1 MWAENILL
9 VYIKHIIKFDYDN
22 LLNYPDKKLGY
33 LSLGTDSILWSLVW
47 KESTKQQVPLGHLS

>member
-22 LLNYPDKKLGY
+22 LLNYPDKKLSY
-33 LSLGTDSILWSLVW
+33 LSLGTDSIL
-47 KESTKQQVPLGHLS
+47 